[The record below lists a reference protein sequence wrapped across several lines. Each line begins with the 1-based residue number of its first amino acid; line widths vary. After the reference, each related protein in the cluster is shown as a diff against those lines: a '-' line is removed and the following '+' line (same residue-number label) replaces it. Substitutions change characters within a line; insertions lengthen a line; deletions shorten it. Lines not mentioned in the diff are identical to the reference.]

1 MPHYGSGKCPF
12 ESAFLVLASRS
23 DERVLSQATVCSSD
37 SLPMTWIREYLENV
51 VAEMEK
57 VNWPG
62 RDELISSTLITI
74 VATLIVS
81 GFIFLADQV
90 IQRILEIL
98 YRV

>member
-1 MPHYGSGKCPF
+1 VQDGGRSVESSGVRLWFDHPNF
-12 ESAFLVLASRS
+12 S
-23 DERVLSQATVCSSD
+23 
-37 SLPMTWIREYLENV
+37 PMTWIWDYFRNV
-51 VAEMEK
+51 AAEMEK

-74 VATLIVS
+74 VATMIIS
-81 GFIFLADQV
+81 GFIFLSDQV

>member
-1 MPHYGSGKCPF
+1 
-12 ESAFLVLASRS
+12 
-23 DERVLSQATVCSSD
+23 
-37 SLPMTWIREYLENV
+37 MTWIREYLENV

-90 IQRILEIL
+90 IQRTLEIL

>member
-1 MPHYGSGKCPF
+1 
-12 ESAFLVLASRS
+12 
-23 DERVLSQATVCSSD
+23 
-37 SLPMTWIREYLENV
+37 MTWIWDYLRNV
-51 VAEMEK
+51 AAEMEK

-74 VATLIVS
+74 VATMIIS
-81 GFIFLADQV
+81 GFIFLSDQV

>member
-1 MPHYGSGKCPF
+1 
-12 ESAFLVLASRS
+12 
-23 DERVLSQATVCSSD
+23 
-37 SLPMTWIREYLENV
+37 MTWIREYLENV

-81 GFIFLADQV
+81 GFIFLSDQL
-90 IQRILEIL
+90 IQRVLEIL

>member
-1 MPHYGSGKCPF
+1 
-12 ESAFLVLASRS
+12 
-23 DERVLSQATVCSSD
+23 
-37 SLPMTWIREYLENV
+37 MTWIREYLKNV